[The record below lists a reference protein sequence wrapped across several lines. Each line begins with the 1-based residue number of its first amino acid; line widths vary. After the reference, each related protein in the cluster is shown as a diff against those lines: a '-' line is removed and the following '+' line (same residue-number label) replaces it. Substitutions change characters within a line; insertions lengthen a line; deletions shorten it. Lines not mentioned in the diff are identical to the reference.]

1 MGQGSFF
8 GPGLALEGVIGGM
21 GQAHVSLL
29 RVFRKGREKVRRR
42 NGEKKNREEENGDE
56 GKKNGSREL
65 KEIHT

>member
-1 MGQGSFF
+1 
-8 GPGLALEGVIGGM
+8 M